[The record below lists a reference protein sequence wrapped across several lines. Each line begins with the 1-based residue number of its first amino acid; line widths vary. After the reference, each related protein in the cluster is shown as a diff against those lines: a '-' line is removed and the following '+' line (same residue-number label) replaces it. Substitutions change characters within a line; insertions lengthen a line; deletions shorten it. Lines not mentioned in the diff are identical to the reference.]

1 MTGFS
6 NRVLGMHHQL
16 PSRLLLNGKFGTK
29 RNGGGLYF
37 WLHLLYNTNI
47 KEGK

>member
-1 MTGFS
+1 MTGFC

-16 PSRLLLNGKFGTK
+16 PSRLLLSGKFGTK
-29 RNGGGLYF
+29 RNGGGLYI
-37 WLHLLYNTNI
+37 WYPLLYNSNI